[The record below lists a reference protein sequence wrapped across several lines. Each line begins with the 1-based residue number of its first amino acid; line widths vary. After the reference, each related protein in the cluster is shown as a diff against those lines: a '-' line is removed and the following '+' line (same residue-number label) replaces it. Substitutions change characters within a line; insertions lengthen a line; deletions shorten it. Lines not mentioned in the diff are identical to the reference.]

1 MIYLL
6 RGKIVEK
13 SLGKIIV
20 DTGGVGYGVT
30 VPLLT
35 YYRLPEVGS
44 EIELKIHTYMKD
56 DSIELFG
63 FLTEDEKKLFTTL
76 LGVSGVGPRM
86 ATNIL
91 SNISPGEF
99 VSEVSSGE
107 LDSKKIP
114 GIGKKL
120 ARRLVTE
127 LKDKVAKMQ
136 PIEERKVGV
145 GILEDVVSALMNLGY
160 RKSEVDERVGKIEE
174 IVSKEKD
181 LENALRESLKVMRKG

>member
-91 SNISPGEF
+91 SSISPGEF

-160 RKSEVDERVGKIEE
+160 RKSEVDERIGKIEE
-174 IVSKEKD
+174 IISKEKD

>member
-160 RKSEVDERVGKIEE
+160 RKSEVDERIGKIEE
-174 IVSKEKD
+174 IISKEKD
-181 LENALRESLKVMRKG
+181 LENALRESLKVMRRV

>member
-91 SNISPGEF
+91 SSISPGEF

-160 RKSEVDERVGKIEE
+160 RKSEVDERIGKIEE
-174 IVSKEKD
+174 IISKEKD
-181 LENALRESLKVMRKG
+181 LENALRESLKVMRRV

>member
-44 EIELKIHTYMKD
+44 EIELKIHAYMKD
-56 DSIELFG
+56 GSIELFG

-114 GIGKKL
+114 GIGRKL

-127 LKDKVAKMQ
+127 LKDSVAKMH
-136 PIEERKVGV
+136 PIEERGV
-145 GILEDVVSALMNLGY
+145 GEEVLEDVVSALMNLGY
-160 RKSEVDERVGKIEE
+160 RKSEVDEKIGKIEE
-174 IVSKEKD
+174 IVSEEKD
-181 LENALRESLKVMRKG
+181 LENALRESLKVMRRG